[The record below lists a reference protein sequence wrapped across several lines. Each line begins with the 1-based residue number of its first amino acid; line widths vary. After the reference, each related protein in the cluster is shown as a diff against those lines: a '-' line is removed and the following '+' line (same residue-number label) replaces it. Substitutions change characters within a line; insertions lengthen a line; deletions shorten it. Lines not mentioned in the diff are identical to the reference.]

1 LAEREKEKEVLERKR
16 LMEEYESLKTILKE
30 IKTLN
35 ETRIGQETQNRMR
48 ESVDIQKGEY
58 QTKKLEKNLDEI
70 RKKINRSEESEKAL
84 KQEVEHMERELAKL
98 KSKRDTINKAL
109 TELINDNDRQDTQ
122 LSSYK
127 N

>member
-70 RKKINRSEESEKAL
+70 RKKISRSEESEKAL